1 MADLYLNV
9 NAQGYLK
16 LEEEAST
23 FKLNAKRNWWGS
35 NVTWV
40 LDKRL
45 PSHRAGFPLSGCWPG
60 WQGQAA
66 MSLP

>member
-16 LEEEAST
+16 LEEGNT

-40 LDKRL
+40 LDKDYRL
-45 PSHRAGFPLSGCWPG
+45 IELISIIRLSAWMA
-60 WQGQAA
+60 GQAA